1 MIIKDKEIEP
11 PIIVAP
17 MAGITDYPYR
27 QILREMG
34 AKLIYS
40 EMVSSK
46 GLVYGSRRT
55 KELLDYKIKDDGY
68 INIQLFG
75 EETEFIVKAL
85 KIVQKEYKPDF
96 IDLNMGCPAPK
107 VVKTGAGSALMKN
120 PEKAKEILTAMVET
134 ADIPITLKIRSGWD
148 KNSVNAVEIAK
159 IADNAGV
166 ALIAVHG
173 RTREQYYSGNVDYD
187 IIKKVKEAINIPVI
201 GSGDIYDISSAE
213 KMFDRTGCDGIMAAR
228 GIQGN
233 PWLIKR
239 LKKYFRESII
249 LDKPNVEQKI
259 DMAIKH
265 LKRAADYYGEEV
277 AVPKM
282 RKHISWYIKGMK
294 NSTYVKDKINKLT
307 NKKEIIDVLNEYK
320 NILNKKQN

>member
-1 MIIKDKEIEP
+1 MRIYDKEIEP
-11 PIIVAP
+11 AVIIAP
-17 MAGITDYPYR
+17 MAGVTDYPYR

-55 KELLDYKIKDDGY
+55 EELLDYKIKNDGY

-85 KIVQKEYKPDF
+85 KIVEKEYNPDF

-120 PEKAKEILTAMVET
+120 PEKVKEILSAMVET
-134 ADIPITLKIRSGWD
+134 ANIPITLKIRSGWD
-148 KNSVNAVEIAK
+148 ENSINAVEIAK
-159 IADNAGV
+159 IAENAGV
-166 ALIAVHG
+166 SLVAVHG
-173 RTREQYYSGNVDYD
+173 RTREQFYSGKVDYE
-187 IIKKVKEAINIPVI
+187 IIKKVKDAINIPVV
-201 GSGDIYDISSAE
+201 GNGDIFDINSA
-213 KMFDRTGCDGIMAAR
+213 KNMFDLTNCDGIMIAR

-233 PWLIKR
+233 PWIIKK
-239 LKKYFRESII
+239 LKKYFEDETII
-249 LDKPNVEQKI
+249 DKPNVEEKI

-265 LKRAADYYGEEV
+265 LKVSIDYYGEKV

-282 RKHISWYIKGMK
+282 RKHISWYLKGMK
-294 NSTYVKDKINKLT
+294 NSTYVKDRINKLT
-307 NKKEIIDVLNEYK
+307 KKDEIIKTLGEYK
-320 NILNKKQN
+320 KILN

>member
-1 MIIKDKEIEP
+1 MIIYDKEIEP
-11 PIIVAP
+11 AVIIAP
-17 MAGITDYPYR
+17 MAGVTDYPYR

-55 KELLDYKIKDDGY
+55 EELLDYKIKNDGY

-85 KIVQKEYKPDF
+85 KIVEKEYNPDF

-120 PEKAKEILTAMVET
+120 PEKVKEILNAMVET
-134 ADIPITLKIRSGWD
+134 TNIPITLKIRSGWD
-148 KNSVNAVEIAK
+148 ENSINAVEIAK
-159 IADNAGV
+159 IAENAGV
-166 ALIAVHG
+166 SLLAVHG
-173 RTREQYYSGNVDYD
+173 RTREQFYSGKVDYE
-187 IIKKVKEAINIPVI
+187 IIKQVKDAINIPVV
-201 GSGDIYDISSAE
+201 GNGDIFDIDSA
-213 KMFDRTGCDGIMAAR
+213 KNMFDLTKCDGIMVAR

-233 PWLIKR
+233 PWIIKR
-239 LKKYFRESII
+239 LKKYFEDETII
-249 LDKPNVEQKI
+249 DKPNVEEKI

-265 LKRAADYYGEEV
+265 LKLAIDYYGEKV

-282 RKHISWYIKGMK
+282 RKHISWYLKGMK
-294 NSTYVKDKINKLT
+294 NSTYVKDRINKLT
-307 NKKEIIDVLNEYK
+307 KKDEIIKTLEEYK
-320 NILNKKQN
+320 NILS

>member
-1 MIIKDKEIEP
+1 MKINNKEIEP
-11 PIIVAP
+11 PIFVAP
-17 MAGITDYPYR
+17 MAGVTDYPYR
-27 QILREMG
+27 QVLREMG

-46 GLVYGSRRT
+46 GLVYGNSKT

-85 KIVQKEYKPDF
+85 KIVEKEYNPDF

-107 VVKTGAGSALMKN
+107 VVKTGAGSALMKK
-120 PEKAKEILTAMVET
+120 PEKVKEILTEMVEI

-148 KNSVNAVEIAK
+148 KNSINAVEIAK
-159 IADNAGV
+159 IAEKAGV
-166 ALIAVHG
+166 SLIAVHG
-173 RTREQYYSGNVDYD
+173 RTREQYYSGNVDYE
-187 IIKKVKEAINIPVI
+187 IIKKVKDAVNIPVI
-201 GSGDIYDISSAE
+201 GNGDIYDISSAE
-213 KMFDRTGCDGIMAAR
+213 KMFNKTNCDGIMVAR

-239 LKKYFRESII
+239 LKKYFQESII

-265 LKRAADYYGEEV
+265 LKTAVGYYGEKV
-277 AVPKM
+277 AIPKM
-282 RKHISWYIKGMK
+282 RKHISWYLKGMK
-294 NSTYVKDKINKLT
+294 NSSYVKDKINKLT
-307 NKKEIIDVLNEYK
+307 NKKEIIDTLNEYK
-320 NILNKKQN
+320 NMLN

>member
-1 MIIKDKEIEP
+1 MKINNKEIKP
-11 PIIVAP
+11 PIFVAP
-17 MAGITDYPYR
+17 MAGVTDYPYR

-46 GLVYGSRRT
+46 GLVYGSRKT
-55 KELLDYKIKDDGY
+55 EELLDYKIKDDGY
-68 INIQLFG
+68 INIQIFG

-85 KIVQKEYKPDF
+85 QIVEKKFNPDF

-107 VVKTGAGSALMKN
+107 VVKTGAGSALMKK
-120 PEKAKEILTAMVET
+120 PEKVKEILTEMVEI
-134 ADIPITLKIRSGWD
+134 ADIPITVKIRSGWD
-148 KNSVNAVEIAK
+148 KNSINAVEIAK
-159 IADNAGV
+159 IAEKAGASLV
-166 ALIAVHG
+166 AVHG
-173 RTREQYYSGNVDYD
+173 RTREQYYSGNVDYE
-187 IIKKVKEAINIPVI
+187 IIKKVKNAVNIPVI
-201 GSGDIYDISSAE
+201 GNGDIYDISSAE
-213 KMFDRTGCDGIMAAR
+213 KMFDKTNCDGIMVAR

-239 LKKYFRESII
+239 LKKYFQKSII

-265 LKRAADYYGEEV
+265 LKTAVGYYGEKV

-282 RKHISWYIKGMK
+282 RKHISWYLKGMK
-294 NSTYVKDKINKLT
+294 NSSYVKDKINKMT
-307 NKKEIIDVLNEYK
+307 NKKEIIDTLNEYK
-320 NILNKKQN
+320 NMLN

>member
-1 MIIKDKEIEP
+1 MKINNKEIKP
-11 PIIVAP
+11 PIFVAP
-17 MAGITDYPYR
+17 MAGVTDYPYR

-46 GLVYGSRRT
+46 GLVYGSRKT
-55 KELLDYKIKDDGY
+55 EELLDYKIKDDGY
-68 INIQLFG
+68 INIQIFG

-85 KIVQKEYKPDF
+85 QIVEKKFNLDF

-107 VVKTGAGSALMKN
+107 VVKTGAGSALMKK
-120 PEKAKEILTAMVET
+120 PEKVKEILTEMVEI
-134 ADIPITLKIRSGWD
+134 ADIPITVKIRSGWD
-148 KNSVNAVEIAK
+148 KNSINAVEIAK
-159 IADNAGV
+159 IAEKAGASLV
-166 ALIAVHG
+166 AVHG
-173 RTREQYYSGNVDYD
+173 RTREQYYSGNVDYE
-187 IIKKVKEAINIPVI
+187 IIKKVKNAVNIPVI
-201 GSGDIYDISSAE
+201 GNGDIYDISSAE
-213 KMFDRTGCDGIMAAR
+213 KMFDKTNCDGIMVAR

-239 LKKYFRESII
+239 LKKYFQKSII

-265 LKRAADYYGEEV
+265 LKTAVGYYGEKV

-282 RKHISWYIKGMK
+282 RKHISWYLKGMK
-294 NSTYVKDKINKLT
+294 NSSYVKDKINKMT
-307 NKKEIIDVLNEYK
+307 NKKEIIDTLNEYK
-320 NILNKKQN
+320 NMLN

>member
-1 MIIKDKEIEP
+1 MIIYDKEIEP
-11 PIIVAP
+11 AVIIAP
-17 MAGITDYPYR
+17 MAGVTDFPYR

-55 KELLDYKIKDDGY
+55 EELLDYKIKNDGY

-85 KIVQKEYKPDF
+85 RIVEKEYNPDF

-120 PEKAKEILTAMVET
+120 PEKVKEILSAMVET
-134 ADIPITLKIRSGWD
+134 ANIPITLKIRSGWD
-148 KNSVNAVEIAK
+148 ENSINAVEIAK
-159 IADNAGV
+159 IAENAGV
-166 ALIAVHG
+166 SLVAVHG
-173 RTREQYYSGNVDYD
+173 RTREQFYSGKVDYE
-187 IIKKVKEAINIPVI
+187 IIKKVKDAINIPVV
-201 GSGDIYDISSAE
+201 GNGDIFDINSA
-213 KMFDRTGCDGIMAAR
+213 KNMFDLTNCDGIMIAR

-233 PWLIKR
+233 PWIIKK
-239 LKKYFRESII
+239 LKKYFEDETII
-249 LDKPNVEQKI
+249 DKPNVEEKI

-265 LKRAADYYGEEV
+265 LKVSIDYYGEKV

-282 RKHISWYIKGMK
+282 RKHISWYLKGMK
-294 NSTYVKDKINKLT
+294 NSTYVKDRINKLS
-307 NKKEIIDVLNEYK
+307 KKDEIIKTLEEYK
-320 NILNKKQN
+320 NILS

>member
-1 MIIKDKEIEP
+1 MKINNKEIEP
-11 PIIVAP
+11 PIFVAP
-17 MAGITDYPYR
+17 MAGVTDYPYR
-27 QILREMG
+27 QVLREMG

-46 GLVYGSRRT
+46 GLVYGNSKT

-85 KIVQKEYKPDF
+85 KIVEKEYNPDF

-107 VVKTGAGSALMKN
+107 VVKTGAGSALMKE
-120 PEKAKEILTAMVET
+120 PELVKEILTAMVET

-148 KNSVNAVEIAK
+148 KNSINAVEIAK
-159 IADNAGV
+159 IADNSGIS
-166 ALIAVHG
+166 LIAVHG
-173 RTREQYYSGNVDYD
+173 RTREQYYSGNVDYE
-187 IIKKVKEAINIPVI
+187 IIKRVKDAVNIPVI
-201 GSGDIYDISSAE
+201 GNGDIYDISSAE
-213 KMFDRTGCDGIMAAR
+213 KMFDKTNCDGIMVAR

-239 LKKYFRESII
+239 LKKYFQESII
-249 LDKPNVEQKI
+249 LDKPNVEQI
-259 DMAIKH
+259 IEMAIKH
-265 LKRAADYYGEEV
+265 LKTAVDYYGEKV

-282 RKHISWYIKGMK
+282 RKHISWYLKGMK
-294 NSTYVKDKINKLT
+294 NSSYVKDKVNKLT
-307 NKKEIIDVLNEYK
+307 NKKEIIDTLNEYK
-320 NILNKKQN
+320 NMLN

>member
-1 MIIKDKEIEP
+1 MIIYDKEIEP
-11 PIIVAP
+11 AVIIAP
-17 MAGITDYPYR
+17 MAGVTDFPYR

-55 KELLDYKIKDDGY
+55 EELLDYKIKNDGY

-85 KIVQKEYKPDF
+85 KIVEKEYNPDF

-120 PEKAKEILTAMVET
+120 PEKVKEILSAMVET
-134 ADIPITLKIRSGWD
+134 ANIPITLKIRSGWD
-148 KNSVNAVEIAK
+148 ENSINAVEIAK
-159 IADNAGV
+159 IAENAGV
-166 ALIAVHG
+166 SLVAVHG
-173 RTREQYYSGNVDYD
+173 RTREQFYSGKVDYE
-187 IIKKVKEAINIPVI
+187 IIKKVKDAINIPVV
-201 GSGDIYDISSAE
+201 GNGDIFDINSA
-213 KMFDRTGCDGIMAAR
+213 KNMFDLTKCDGIMVAR

-233 PWLIKR
+233 PWIIKR
-239 LKKYFRESII
+239 LKKYFEDETII
-249 LDKPNVEQKI
+249 DKPNVEEKI
-259 DMAIKH
+259 NMAIKH
-265 LKRAADYYGEEV
+265 LNLAIDYYGEKV

-282 RKHISWYIKGMK
+282 RKHISWYLKGMK
-294 NSTYVKDKINKLT
+294 NSTYVKDRINKLT
-307 NKKEIIDVLNEYK
+307 KKDEIIKTLGEYK
-320 NILNKKQN
+320 KILN

>member
-1 MIIKDKEIEP
+1 MIINNIEISPE
-11 PIIVAP
+11 IIIAP
-17 MAGITDYPYR
+17 MAGVTDFPYR

-55 KELLDYKIKDDGY
+55 EELLDYKIKDDGY

-85 KIVQKEYKPDF
+85 KIVEREYNPDF

-107 VVKTGAGSALMKN
+107 VVKTGAGSALMKK
-120 PEKAKEILTAMVET
+120 PEKVKEILNAMVET
-134 ADIPITLKIRSGWD
+134 SDIPITLKIRSGWD
-148 KNSVNAVEIAK
+148 ENSINAVEIAK
-159 IADNAGV
+159 IAENAGIS
-166 ALIAVHG
+166 LLAVHG
-173 RTREQYYSGNVDYD
+173 RTREQYYSGKVNYE
-187 IIKKVKEAINIPVI
+187 IIKSVKESINIPVI
-201 GSGDIYDISSAE
+201 GNGDIFDIKSAQE
-213 KMFDRTGCDGIMAAR
+213 MFDRTNCDGIMIAR

-239 LKKYFRESII
+239 LKKYFEDSIV
-249 LDKPNVEQKI
+249 LDKPNVEEKI
-259 DMAIKH
+259 DMSIKH
-265 LKRAADYYGEEV
+265 LKLAIEYYGEKV
-277 AVPKM
+277 AIPKM
-282 RKHISWYIKGMK
+282 RKHISWYLKGLK

-307 NKKEIIDVLNEYK
+307 NKKEVINTLNEYK
-320 NILNKKQN
+320 NILT

>member
-1 MIIKDKEIEP
+1 MRIYDKEIEP
-11 PIIVAP
+11 AVIIAP
-17 MAGITDYPYR
+17 MAGVTDYPYR

-55 KELLDYKIKDDGY
+55 EELLDYKIKNDGY

-85 KIVQKEYKPDF
+85 KIVEKEYNPDF

-120 PEKAKEILTAMVET
+120 PEKVKEILSAMVET
-134 ADIPITLKIRSGWD
+134 ANIPITLKIRSGWD
-148 KNSVNAVEIAK
+148 ENSINAVEIAK
-159 IADNAGV
+159 IAENAGV
-166 ALIAVHG
+166 SLLAVHG
-173 RTREQYYSGNVDYD
+173 RTREQFYSGKVDYE
-187 IIKKVKEAINIPVI
+187 IIKKVKDAINIPVV
-201 GSGDIYDISSAE
+201 GNGDIFDINSA
-213 KMFDRTGCDGIMAAR
+213 KNMFDLTKCDGIMVAR

-233 PWLIKR
+233 PWIIKR
-239 LKKYFRESII
+239 LKKYFEDETII
-249 LDKPNVEQKI
+249 DEPNVEEKI

-265 LKRAADYYGEEV
+265 LKLAIDYYGEKV

-282 RKHISWYIKGMK
+282 RKHISWYLKGMK
-294 NSTYVKDKINKLT
+294 NSTYVKDRINKLT
-307 NKKEIIDVLNEYK
+307 KKDEIIKTLEEYK
-320 NILNKKQN
+320 NILS

>member
-1 MIIKDKEIEP
+1 MIINGKEIKP
-11 PIIVAP
+11 AIMVAP
-17 MAGITDYPYR
+17 MAGVTDYPYR

-55 KELLDYKIKDDGY
+55 EELLDYKIKDDGY
-68 INIQLFG
+68 INIQVFG

-85 KIVQKEYKPDF
+85 KIIEKEYSPDF

-107 VVKTGAGSALMKN
+107 VVKTVAGSALMKN
-120 PEKAKEILTAMVET
+120 PEKVKEILNAMVET
-134 ADIPITLKIRSGWD
+134 ANVPITLKIRSGWD
-148 KNSVNAVEIAK
+148 NNSINAVK
-159 IADNAGV
+159 IAQIAENSGV
-166 ALIAVHG
+166 SLLAVHG
-173 RTREQYYSGNVDYD
+173 RTRDQYYSGKVDYEV
-187 IIKKVKEAINIPVI
+187 IKCVKESINIPVI
-201 GSGDIYDISSAE
+201 GNGDIFDIKSAQ
-213 KMFDRTGCDGIMAAR
+213 KMFDKTNCDGIMVAR

-239 LKKYFRESII
+239 LIKYFEDSTI
-249 LDKPNVEQKI
+249 LDKPSIEEKI

-265 LKRAADYYGEEV
+265 LKLSIDYYGEQV

-282 RKHISWYIKGMK
+282 RKHISWYLKGMK
-294 NSTYVKDKINKLT
+294 NSTYIKDKINKLT
-307 NKKEIIDVLNEYK
+307 TKKEIIKTLKEYK
-320 NILNKKQN
+320 NILS